1 MNNNTNN
8 SSNGN
13 NNIDDILDILQKRKQ
28 QNMMNSKNT
37 DDAPTRLDHTAVPA
51 ANSNS
56 SSDNNKTRQIPINVP
71 SEKKVSENIPNK
83 NIQNPLSAQTHT
95 SPIKAKPEGAHGVS
109 GFNSSHQSSQNQ
121 PVISLNDFDDKNV
134 EKATQREN
142 RRRNKKKRGV
152 PGWIKVVIYL
162 ILVIVAS
169 IFISVTVIKVSNDVF
184 AFIKSDRDIT
194 INIDENTSL
203 SQLSQILYD
212 ADIIEYPFIFKN
224 YAKSKIKKRSYLTED
239 FTPGEHTLSP
249 SMNYDKII
257 ATLCVSSYD
266 NSVVRVTIPEGYT
279 FNGIMDLFVEK
290 GIMKEQDKEEYLKQ
304 LQQFP
309 YEYDFITKITQQKS
323 FDNEN
328 RIHRLEGYLFPDTYD
343 FYKNENPVSVIDKLL
358 SNFENK
364 FSDEMYTR
372 AGDLGMTVD
381 EIITLASIIE
391 AEGDSPVNFAK
402 ISSVFHNRLNDKSG
416 KFKFL
421 GSDATTLYALRIS
434 GQDKKTLGG
443 GDTDFVHPYNTYTSI
458 GLPPGPICNPGIEA
472 IYAAL
477 YPENTNYLY
486 FLTMAN
492 RETVFARTASE
503 HNNNIAKSNRIAAEK
518 KAAQ

>member
-1 MNNNTNN
+1 MNNNSNN
-8 SSNGN
+8 SSQGK
-13 NNIDDILDILQKRKQ
+13 NNIDDILDILQKRKEQ
-28 QNMMNSKNT
+28 DIISGKNT

-56 SSDNNKTRQIPINVP
+56 SSGNNKTRQIPINVP
-71 SEKKVSENIPNK
+71 SEKKVSENTSNK
-83 NIQNPLSAQTHT
+83 NIQKPISAQTHT
-95 SPIKAKPEGAHGVS
+95 SGIKPMHEGVRPVS
-109 GFNSSHQSSQNQ
+109 HSNPSSQSMQ
-121 PVISLNDFDDKNV
+121 KQTVINLSDFDDKNV

-142 RRRNKKKRGV
+142 RRRNKKKRGI
-152 PGWIKVVIYL
+152 PGWVKVIIYL
-162 ILVIVAS
+162 ILVITAS
-169 IFISVTVIKVSNDVF
+169 IFISVTVIKVSNDMF
-184 AFIKSDRDIT
+184 AFIKSDREIT
-194 INIDENTSL
+194 ITIEENTSL
-203 SQLSQILYD
+203 SELSQVLYD
-212 ADIIEYPFIFKN
+212 ADIIEYPFVFKN
-224 YAKSKIKKRSYLTED
+224 YAKSKIKKRSYLAED
-239 FTPGEHTLSP
+239 FTPGEHTLTP

-257 ATLCVSSYD
+257 ASLCVSSYD
-266 NSVVRVTIPEGYT
+266 KSVVRVTIPEGYT
-279 FNGIMDLFVEK
+279 FDGIMDLFIQK
-290 GIMKEQDKEEYLKQ
+290 GIMKKEDKEEYLKQ

-309 YEYDFITKITQQKS
+309 YEYNFITKMTQQES

-343 FYKNENPVSVIDKLL
+343 FYKNENPVSAIDKLL
-358 SNFENK
+358 ANFENK
-364 FSDEMYTR
+364 FSDEMYNR
-372 AGDLGMTVD
+372 ADELGMTVD

-421 GSDATTLYALRIS
+421 GSDATTLYAFRIS
-434 GQDKKTLGG
+434 GHDKKTLGA

-477 YPENTNYLY
+477 YPDNTNYLY

-492 RETVFARTASE
+492 GETVFARTASE